1 MELKSTKNIET
12 NKYEL
17 ALEVSPE
24 EFNEAINSVYKRE
37 SKKMN
42 VPGFRKG
49 HAPRA
54 FLEKYYGEEVF
65 FEAAV
70 DHLYRP
76 MVMEAVE
83 KSELKVVSIGE
94 VKIDEIG

>member
-70 DHLYRP
+70 RRAISTLRSSG
-76 MVMEAVE
+76 
-83 KSELKVVSIGE
+83 SESGIPGSSR
-94 VKIDEIG
+94 